1 MPPMSSPEAA
11 VPVADVAPVE
21 AGSVERLDRELE
33 SSVEAVAPLALE
45 GAAPALMA
53 LEAAQLITQPATPTG
68 DHFYAGLGEITE
80 FRDVMELER
89 YTAVPA
95 SSLLVLTDVVGS
107 TKAIEAGRYKDV
119 NALGVA
125 SIVAV
130 CNAMRDVEL
139 PFVFGGDGATL
150 IVPATRRAAAEAAL
164 RGVRALAVSAFDLG
178 LRASIVPLAELAAA
192 GHVARVARFRASE
205 HARLAMF
212 SGSAF
217 SVAERWF
224 KDADRGLHY
233 EVSQD
238 GASAADFDGFECRWQ
253 PLESQ
258 RGHTVS
264 LIVRALSPSEAE
276 RTQTY
281 KNLLHAFDRIVD
293 GDACH
298 PVKLTELK
306 LNGWLGDYSV
316 EARVRA
322 QGGTGPGFAAA
333 QRSARKQTLLGKLLT
348 ASGMSA
354 GGFDGKRY
362 KGDLVRNCDFRK
374 FDDTLR
380 MVVDLNVAEIYRLES
395 RLAAEHRAGRLVYGL
410 HRSSAA
416 LITCLVRSYAGDHV
430 HFVDGAEGGYALA
443 AKELKQQLIELEAR
457 GGKGP
462 ATPRPKS
469 TPPGPPRSANAATPA
484 ERQ

>member
-1 MPPMSSPEAA
+1 MPSLVAAAVSAGLEAA
-11 VPVADVAPVE
+11 VPE
-21 AGSVERLDRELE
+21 STGESFYTRLE
-33 SSVEAVAPLALE
+33 
-45 GAAPALMA
+45 
-53 LEAAQLITQPATPTG
+53 
-68 DHFYAGLGEITE
+68 EITE
-80 FRDVMELER
+80 FRDVMDLER
-89 YTAVPA
+89 YTTVPA
-95 SSLLVLTDVVGS
+95 SSLLVLTDVIGS

-125 SIVAV
+125 SIVALS
-130 CNAMRDVEL
+130 NAMRDVEL
-139 PFVFGGDGATL
+139 PFMFGGDGATL
-150 IVPATRRAAAEAAL
+150 VVPGSKREAAEAAL
-164 RGVRALAVSAFDLG
+164 RGVRALAASAFDLG
-178 LRASIVPLAELAAA
+178 LRASIVPVAELAQA

-212 SGSAF
+212 SGGAF

-224 KDADRGLHY
+224 KDPERGPRY
-233 EVSQD
+233 EVSEE

-253 PLESQ
+253 PIESQ

-264 LIVRALSPSEAE
+264 LIVKALSPTEAE

-281 KNLLHAFDRIVD
+281 KNLLNAFDRIVD
-293 GDACH
+293 GEACH
-298 PVKLTELK
+298 PVRLAELK

-322 QGGTGPGFAAA
+322 RGGSGPAYAAA
-333 QRSARKQTLLGKLLT
+333 QRSARKQTFVGKLLA

-362 KGDLVRNCDFRK
+362 KGELIRNCDFRK

-395 RLAAEHRAGRLVYGL
+395 RLSAEHRAGRLVYGL
-410 HRSSAA
+410 HRSAAA

-430 HFVDGAEGGYALA
+430 HFVDGAEGGYTLA
-443 AKELKQQLIELEAR
+443 AQELKQQLAELEAR

-462 ATPRPKS
+462 ATPRAKLK
-469 TPPGPPRSANAATPA
+469 A
-484 ERQ
+484 

>member
-1 MPPMSSPEAA
+1 MAPMSSTEAA
-11 VPVADVAPVE
+11 VPVADTAPAKTSSAE
-21 AGSVERLDRELE
+21 SRTLETE
-33 SSVEAVAPLALE
+33 SSVAWVPPEVGASRAASITAVASEAAGELITTSGVGHAEEDNFYAALE
-45 GAAPALMA
+45 
-53 LEAAQLITQPATPTG
+53 
-68 DHFYAGLGEITE
+68 EITD
-80 FRDVMELER
+80 FRDVLDLER
-89 YTAVPA
+89 HTAVPA
-95 SSLLVLTDVVGS
+95 ASLLVLTDVVGS
-107 TKAIEAGRYKDV
+107 TRAIEAGRYKDV
-119 NALGVA
+119 NALGVS

-139 PFVFGGDGATL
+139 PFIFGGDGATL
-150 IVPATRRAAAEAAL
+150 LVPGARREAAEVAL
-164 RGVRALAVSAFDLG
+164 RGVRALAGSAFGLG
-178 LRASIVPLAELAAA
+178 LRASIVPVAELLEA
-192 GHVARVARFRASE
+192 GHVARVARLRASE
-205 HARLAMF
+205 RARLAMF

-217 SVAERWF
+217 SAAERWF
-224 KDADRGLHY
+224 KDADRGPRY

-238 GASAADFDGFECRWQ
+238 GPVAADFEGFECRWQ

-258 RGHTVS
+258 RGFTVS
-264 LIVRALSPSEAE
+264 LIVRALSPTEAE

-281 KNLLHAFDRIVD
+281 RNLLHAFDRIVD

-298 PVKLTELK
+298 PVKSADLK

-316 EARVRA
+316 EARVRSRGA
-322 QGGTGPGFAAA
+322 SGPGYAAA
-333 QRSARKQTLLGKLLT
+333 QRSARKQTFIGKLLT

-362 KGDLVRNCDFRK
+362 KGDLVKSCDFRK

-395 RLAAEHRAGRLVYGL
+395 RLSAEHRAGRLVYGL

-430 HFVDGAEGGYALA
+430 HFVDGSEGGYALA
-443 AKELKQQLIELEAR
+443 AKELKQQLSELEAR

-462 ATPRPKS
+462 ATVRPKMKS
-469 TPPGPPRSANAATPA
+469 
-484 ERQ
+484 